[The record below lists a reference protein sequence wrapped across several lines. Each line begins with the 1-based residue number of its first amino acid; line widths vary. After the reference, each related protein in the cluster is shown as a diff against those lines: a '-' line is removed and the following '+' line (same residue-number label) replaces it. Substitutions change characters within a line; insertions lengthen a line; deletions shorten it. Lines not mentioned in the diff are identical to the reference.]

1 MRHILFDPSFE
12 EQTFTVLLK
21 ETAFRK
27 SDIKENYVDPLLKQ
41 GVAPRDIS
49 AFTLKYNDQ
58 GKIPVSLA
66 KEYLEELLPVLKEQ
80 KTKYLYVADSTYFK
94 VLTKQTKAEPH
105 FGYVLPCAIKGYED
119 MSVVLGVNYQ
129 SLFYNPDLK
138 PKMESGLEAMVEHA
152 KGAYKPVGSDI
163 IHTSEYPESVSE
175 IAAAL
180 NKLHQYPSLSSDI
193 EAFSLNFD
201 EAGVATIGFAWDQ
214 NNGIAFPV
222 DYKEVLG
229 LANGQY
235 GVFQKN
241 EPVRALLREFFETYK
256 GNLKFHNC
264 TYDTKVLIYSLWMKD
279 ALDME
284 GLLKG
289 LHILHRDID
298 DTKIIAYLSLNSTA
312 RNSYSLKDLSQE
324 FAGNYAMAEINDV
337 RKIPLKDLL
346 KYNLIDC
353 LSTWFVYDKYYA
365 KMVNDKQLVIYK
377 YLMMP
382 SQKVITQVELSGMP
396 LNMET
401 VKAKKAEM
409 EAQAAQFEATIRGLP
424 VIKNFNQALQFVA
437 WEEKQA
443 SLKKKIVNLED
454 FKHIEF
460 NPNSGPQLQK
470 LLYET
475 MQLPVLDLTD
485 TKQPATGADTLEK
498 LINHTNNQ
506 DYKDLLK
513 ALIGLNKVQK
523 VLTAFVPAFE
533 AAMLK
538 PDGWHYLHGSFNLG
552 GTVSGRLSSSNPNM
566 QNIPAGSAY
575 AKMIKEM
582 FQAPEGWLFCG
593 ADFNALEDR
602 ISALTTKDPNKLKVY
617 LDGYDSHSIRAFSY
631 FGDQMPD
638 IENTVE
644 SINTIPDKYSKLR
657 SESKGPT
664 FLLTYG
670 GSWRGLVKNLGW
682 DEDKA
687 KLIEQR
693 YHELYKVSDEY
704 VAKRLEQAAK
714 SGYVEVA
721 FGLRVR
727 TPLLGQV
734 AWGSSKVPYEAQA
747 EGRTA
752 GNALGQSYGLLNN
765 RACNAF
771 MEAVWN
777 SPYRYDI
784 KPVAMIHDAIYIMVR
799 DDVEVLEFANREL
812 VKAMSWQDL
821 PEIQHDE
828 VKLGAQLDIFYPTW
842 NKAVHLP
849 IGANQEELL
858 RVCKEHQESLNKK

>member
-1 MRHILFDPSFE
+1 M
-12 EQTFTVLLK
+12 LLK

-41 GVAPRDIS
+41 GVALSDIS

-138 PKMESGLEAMVEHA
+138 PKMESGLEAMAEHA

-289 LHILHRDID
+289 LHILHRDMD

-424 VIKNFNQALQFVA
+424 VIKNFNQALQYVA

-454 FKHIEF
+454 FKHVEF

-593 ADFNALEDR
+593 ADFASLEDR
-602 ISALTTKDPNKLKVY
+602 ISALTTKDPNKVKVY
-617 LDGYDSHSIRAFSY
+617 SDGYDGHCLRAYGY
-631 FGDQMPD
+631 FGDKMPD
-638 IENTVE
+638 IDPNSVE
-644 SINTIPDKYSKLR
+644 SINSIAELYKEYRQDSKA
-657 SESKGPT
+657 PT

-670 GSWRGLVKNLGW
+670 GSWRGLMKNLGW
-682 DEDKA
+682 EEHKA
-687 KLIEQR
+687 KDVEAK
-693 YHELYKVSDEY
+693 YHELYKHSDDY
-704 VAKRLEQAAK
+704 VTAKLNEAAK
-714 SGYVEVA
+714 KGYVEVA

-799 DDVEVLEFANREL
+799 DDVTVLEFANREL
-812 VKAMSWQDL
+812 VKAMSWQEL
-821 PEIQHDE
+821 PEIEHDE

-849 IGANQEELL
+849 IGADKEQLL
-858 RVCKEHQESLNKK
+858 SVCKEHLEQLNKKD